1 MLQTITKVYKQT
13 NKRLA
18 FYLHYLK
25 RNMFICS
32 EFKKIKVNDHFL
44 LLHWTLISCY
54 HHPLQG
60 SSQIKQLVTINNFL
74 ITSQWHV
81 RSSKLVDE
89 RGCYLVAFDKSYC
102 VQVVK
107 FQSDI
112 GTGWSHFASN
122 CACHPWVQTSQKQ
135 GTFLLLQKLTKMVN
149 AIYSL
154 GHRHLFCSRG
164 ICLNTSPQ
172 QYIID
177 VNWFLFLIS
186 FTWTS
191 SCTYAAVIVLKRSL
205 PGVSLMSKSKNNIK
219 IFFFIP
225 QLAVM
230 LHSVTVVGNLLRTHL
245 AMICES
251 TAFWPLCRRIL
262 LSMSVQ
268 NIEPCVCIYHSPV
281 HKW

>member
-32 EFKKIKVNDHFL
+32 GFKKIKVNDHFL

-89 RGCYLVAFDKSYC
+89 RGCYLVAFDKSDC

-177 VNWFLFLIS
+177 VKWFLFLIS

-230 LHSVTVVGNLLRTHL
+230 LHSVTVVGNLLGTHL
-245 AMICES
+245 AMTCES

-268 NIEPCVCIYHSPV
+268 NIEPCVCIYHSSV

>member
-89 RGCYLVAFDKSYC
+89 RSCYLVAFDKSDC

-177 VNWFLFLIS
+177 VNCFLFLIS

-219 IFFFIP
+219 IFFFYTTIGSNVA
-225 QLAVM
+225 LC
-230 LHSVTVVGNLLRTHL
+230 HSGWKFVANSLGYDLWVHSILT
-245 AMICES
+245 
-251 TAFWPLCRRIL
+251 TA
-262 LSMSVQ
+262 
-268 NIEPCVCIYHSPV
+268 
-281 HKW
+281 

>member
-54 HHPLQG
+54 HHPLQ
-60 SSQIKQLVTINNFL
+60 
-74 ITSQWHV
+74 
-81 RSSKLVDE
+81 
-89 RGCYLVAFDKSYC
+89 
-102 VQVVK
+102 
-107 FQSDI
+107 
-112 GTGWSHFASN
+112 
-122 CACHPWVQTSQKQ
+122 VQTSQKQ

-219 IFFFIP
+219 IFFFYTTIGSNVA
-225 QLAVM
+225 LC
-230 LHSVTVVGNLLRTHL
+230 HSGWKFVANSLGYDLWVHSILTTV
-245 AMICES
+245 
-251 TAFWPLCRRIL
+251 
-262 LSMSVQ
+262 
-268 NIEPCVCIYHSPV
+268 
-281 HKW
+281 

>member
-32 EFKKIKVNDHFL
+32 GFKKIKVNDHFL

-89 RGCYLVAFDKSYC
+89 RGCYLVAFDKSDC

-177 VNWFLFLIS
+177 VKWFLFLIS

-268 NIEPCVCIYHSPV
+268 NIEPCVCIYHSSV

>member
-13 NKRLA
+13 NKTQRLA

-32 EFKKIKVNDHFL
+32 GFKKIKVNDHFL

-89 RGCYLVAFDKSYC
+89 RGCYLVAFDKSDC

-177 VNWFLFLIS
+177 VNWFLF
-186 FTWTS
+186 F
-191 SCTYAAVIVLKRSL
+191 
-205 PGVSLMSKSKNNIK
+205 
-219 IFFFIP
+219 
-225 QLAVM
+225 
-230 LHSVTVVGNLLRTHL
+230 NLLYL
-245 AMICES
+245 NIFLYICSCHCPEEIVTRCVPNEQS
-251 TAFWPLCRRIL
+251 KEQHQNLFFYTTIGSNVALCHSGWKFVANSLGYDLWVHSIL
-262 LSMSVQ
+262 TTV
-268 NIEPCVCIYHSPV
+268 
-281 HKW
+281 

>member
-89 RGCYLVAFDKSYC
+89 RGCYLVAFDKSDC

-177 VNWFLFLIS
+177 VKWFLFLIS

-268 NIEPCVCIYHSPV
+268 NIEPCVCIYHSSV